1 MRPEDLPQT
10 IADYRRAAEAALP
23 PATAAWLNGGAGDE
37 ITLRRNEAAFDAL
50 PLLPRVLCDAGSCD
64 TSLALL
70 GARLDH
76 PILVAPMAWQRLL
89 HPQAERALAAGAS
102 AQGARMVLSAQAT
115 TPMAEA
121 RGAGALCGW
130 FQLYWLGREGTLA
143 LAHRAAAAGHAA
155 LMLTVDAPVAGQRPR
170 ETRAGFALPPDLG
183 PVNLSGLPVPAGG
196 SLEEVMAAAP
206 RWADLEWLCAAA
218 PLPVLA
224 KGILHPADAARAVAA
239 GAAGVVVSNH
249 GGRVLDGLPAG
260 IEALPA
266 VASILGGSAP
276 VLVDGGIR
284 RGADVLRALAL
295 GADAVMIGR
304 PAAWGLAVAGALGV
318 AHVLRLLIDELRI
331 AMALTGCR
339 SLDEIGPSL
348 IFRHNQPEG
357 CLTGSIRVKY

>member
-10 IADYRRAAEAALP
+10 VEDYRRAAGAALP

-50 PLLPRVLCDAGSCD
+50 PLMPRVLRDGGSGD
-64 TSLALL
+64 TSLTLL
-70 GARLDH
+70 GTRLDH

-89 HPQAERALAAGAS
+89 HPDAERALAAGAT
-102 AQGARMVLSAQAT
+102 AQDARMVLSAQAT
-115 TPMAEA
+115 TPLAEA
-121 RGAGALCGW
+121 RGAGALCDW

-143 LAHRAAAAGHAA
+143 LARRAAEAGYAA

-170 ETRAGFALPPDLG
+170 EMRAGFALPPDLS
-183 PVNLSGLPVPAGG
+183 PVNLAGLPRPAAG
-196 SLEEVMAAAP
+196 SFEEVMAAAP

-224 KGILHPADAARAVAA
+224 KGILHPGDAARAVAA

-249 GGRVLDGLPAG
+249 GGRVLDGLPASV
-260 IEALPA
+260 EALPA
-266 VASILGGSAP
+266 VASALAGRAP

-284 RGADVLRALAL
+284 RGTDVLRALAL
-295 GADAVMIGR
+295 GADAVMVGR

-318 AHVLRLLIDELRI
+318 AHVLRLLRDELRI
-331 AMALTGCR
+331 AMAIAGCR
-339 SLDEIGPSL
+339 SARDIGPSL
-348 IFRHNQPEG
+348 IFRQNPPEG
-357 CLTGSIRVKY
+357 CLTASSQAK